1 MSHTLLDTTQAAFAI
16 AAAFDQAFP
25 PSLSE
30 KLDSFH
36 TALAFIEQE
45 QNVDLNGF
53 RDLLGTLEDD
63 EDDEDVGD
71 GSQAITTPS
80 TAFCRADDFAML
92 PPEVRAEIAQRAVSL
107 IQSVGIVH

>member
-1 MSHTLLDTTQAAFAI
+1 MSHTLFDTTQAAFAI

-25 PSLSE
+25 PSLAE

-45 QNVDLNGF
+45 QNVDLNPF
-53 RDLLGTLEDD
+53 REMLDGLEEDD
-63 EDDEDVGD
+63 EEVGD

-80 TAFCRADDFAML
+80 TPFCRADDFAML